1 MFVELPPFDSNT
13 KISSI
18 IEVKFKA
25 NWISIG
31 IKGNP
36 PYISHETEG
45 VVDS

>member
-1 MFVELPPFDSNT
+1 LPANI

-18 IEVKFKA
+18 VEVKFKA
-25 NWISIG
+25 NSISIG

-36 PYISHETEG
+36 PYLSHQTEG